1 MSFSRVSDLQARVLN
16 CLQTILELEAELK
29 QLTLSQSILKDFEEL
44 KELVARIDDM
54 ALKEEEV
61 LRIERAT
68 AQFLEELK
76 EPLSLVADTKFL
88 SFLQ

>member
-16 CLQTILELEAELK
+16 CLQTILELESGLK
-29 QLTLSQSILKDFEEL
+29 QLTLSSSILKDFEDL

-76 EPLSLVADTKFL
+76 EPLSLVADTKSL

>member
-16 CLQTILELEAELK
+16 CLQTILELELELK
-29 QLTLSQSILKDFEEL
+29 QLTLSTSMLKEFEEL
-44 KELVARIDDM
+44 KDLVARIDDL

-76 EPLSLVADTKFL
+76 EPLALVTSTKPPFL
-88 SFLQ
+88 LQ

>member
-16 CLQTILELEAELK
+16 CLQTILELELELK
-29 QLTLSQSILKDFEEL
+29 QLTLSSSMLKDFEEL
-44 KELVARIDDM
+44 KDLVARIDDL

-76 EPLSLVADTKFL
+76 EPLALVASSKPP

>member
-16 CLQTILELEAELK
+16 CLQTILELESGLK
-29 QLTLSQSILKDFEEL
+29 QLTLSSSILKDFEDL